1 MLLAWFRT
9 CSSENHKVRFSIE
22 CSSINIS
29 FAATA
34 DGKIKS
40 LEVYGKTYP
49 DCLMYSDK
57 TYRLLPVLFTQEP
70 NKDTGATSYFKIL
83 NEVDYFKDVG
93 LIGSLSKNRSSLP
106 FLQDL
111 LNYIRPEIFPDFSDR
126 AIASAIINVGDKII
140 EVFSA
145 SINGNFKK
153 SRHRVSD
160 QQADTEKTKVVDMII
175 AHKDFE
181 LFKSSYLIS
190 KSR

>member
-1 MLLAWFRT
+1 MKNSPSDGKANQLEIRKENIKISIFTQEDEL
-9 CSSENHKVRFSIE
+9 SENHKVRFSIE

-83 NEVDYFKDVG
+83 
-93 LIGSLSKNRSSLP
+93 
-106 FLQDL
+106 
-111 LNYIRPEIFPDFSDR
+111 
-126 AIASAIINVGDKII
+126 
-140 EVFSA
+140 
-145 SINGNFKK
+145 
-153 SRHRVSD
+153 
-160 QQADTEKTKVVDMII
+160 
-175 AHKDFE
+175 
-181 LFKSSYLIS
+181 
-190 KSR
+190 